1 MSTAQ
6 LAGTSRSHAAAFVAS
21 PPPPTRQIFATSQ
34 CSRVTLWRP
43 LPANFTPPVGID
55 AARYRNGLIPILT
68 LEVGFEV
75 HTMAFTPNFDCL
87 AILGS
92 GSLLLTFQLDFNST
106 SAVLDF
112 IKTVAS
118 RLSPQA
124 HVNSHPYQQYF
135 PHPVCDAALL
145 SRVQS
150 DKNCFRLIDIDA
162 LLENA
167 HGEQLPYDT
176 CFTFSS
182 FLSTKSAP
190 VLAFW
195 GKGGELYHLSL
206 KDEPQLVKHYGF
218 GADVK
223 VVSLDVSCDE
233 SSFFAL
239 TEDNRLLVLHR
250 NLGTHASH
258 LLDGASDHNPISITA
273 CPSDPNKFAVSFTT
287 GEVGIFALVPSCGVK
302 MLALLPAF
310 EGHPGASKPTF
321 SLHDERLAWVNSLG
335 QLLTND
341 LKSTK
346 VKPFLTRFP
355 LASSAYHPTCRA
367 LISTTPEGA

>member
-6 LAGTSRSHAAAFVAS
+6 LADTSRSHATAFEAS
-21 PPPPTRQIFATSQ
+21 LPPPTRQIFATSQ
-34 CSRVTLWRP
+34 GSRVTLWRP
-43 LPANFTPPVGID
+43 LPANFTPMGID

-75 HTMAFTPNFDCL
+75 YTMAFPPNFDCL

-92 GSLLLTFQLDFNST
+92 GSLLLTFRLDFNST
-106 SAVLDF
+106 SAVSDF

-118 RLSPQA
+118 RLDPQA

-150 DKNCFRLIDIDA
+150 DKNYFRMNDIDA

-167 HGEQLPYDT
+167 HSGQLPSNT

-206 KDEPQLVKHYGF
+206 KDEP
-218 GADVK
+218 
-223 VVSLDVSCDE
+223 
-233 SSFFAL
+233 
-239 TEDNRLLVLHR
+239 
-250 NLGTHASH
+250 
-258 LLDGASDHNPISITA
+258 
-273 CPSDPNKFAVSFTT
+273 
-287 GEVGIFALVPSCGVK
+287 
-302 MLALLPAF
+302 
-310 EGHPGASKPTF
+310 
-321 SLHDERLAWVNSLG
+321 
-335 QLLTND
+335 
-341 LKSTK
+341 
-346 VKPFLTRFP
+346 
-355 LASSAYHPTCRA
+355 
-367 LISTTPEGA
+367 